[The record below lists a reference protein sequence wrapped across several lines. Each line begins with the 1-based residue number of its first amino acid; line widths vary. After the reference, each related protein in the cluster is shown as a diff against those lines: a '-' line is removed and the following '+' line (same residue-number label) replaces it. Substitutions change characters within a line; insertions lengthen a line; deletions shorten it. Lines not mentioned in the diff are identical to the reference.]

1 MDELLTHVDYLVCLG
16 INQSVELLQNFC
28 SFEISLGPK
37 SHIRFLTDF
46 HPLQLGRR
54 FPEPVLLHSTC
65 LKAENSDSHLWFIR
79 ENPLQ
84 GSQVLGSSSEDPCFP
99 GEDPCFPSG
108 KHSGRV
114 NRILKKKNKKKN
126 KTKNKKKTIKISV
139 LATPSM
145 GEKSKQL
152 RKPPATCYHGS
163 R

>member
-1 MDELLTHVDYLVCLG
+1 MDELLTHVDLLVCLG

-28 SFEISLGPK
+28 SLGPK
-37 SHIRFLTDF
+37 SHIRSLVDF

-79 ENPLQ
+79 ENHLQ

-108 KHSGRV
+108 KHSGSV
-114 NRILKKKNKKKN
+114 NRILKQKKTKTNKKQKKNKKKQ
-126 KTKNKKKTIKISV
+126 KKKKTFTFICISYS
-139 LATPSM
+139 AGFSD
-145 GEKSKQL
+145 
-152 RKPPATCYHGS
+152 A
-163 R
+163 